1 MIGLFDS
8 GAGGL
13 AALSVLREG
22 APRADILYFADE
34 ANLPWGEKT
43 VAALTELARA
53 AIARL
58 LSEGACAILSA
69 CGTAS
74 SVALPVLQGDCPVP
88 LFGILTPTAEA
99 AARAWR
105 GGSILILGTRAT
117 VESGALAAKI
127 REFAP
132 HAPLLSLPC
141 PDFVPLSEVFFD
153 TPQDEARRR
162 VRATL
167 APVLSPDV
175 SVVVLGC
182 THFSRLGAVIG
193 ELFPRASLVDGAAE
207 AAHAMLAALPKKA
220 LLGAGRTIFRT
231 SGRNPM
237 TYPIR

>member
-1 MIGLFDS
+1 MIGVFDS

-13 AALSVLREG
+13 AALSVLRAG

-43 VAALTELARA
+43 VPELTELARA

-58 LSEGACAILSA
+58 LFEGASAILSA

-74 SVALPVLQGDCPVP
+74 SVALPVLREDCPVP
-88 LFGILTPTAEA
+88 LFGILSPTAEA

-105 GGSILILGTRAT
+105 GGKVLILGTRAT
-117 VESGALAAKI
+117 VESGAFAAKI
-127 REFAP
+127 RDFAP

-141 PDFVPLSEVFFD
+141 PDFVTLSEAFSH
-153 TPQDEARRR
+153 TPRGELRRR
-162 VRATL
+162 VRAAL

-182 THFSRLGAVIG
+182 THFSRLAPLISP
-193 ELFPRASLVDGAAE
+193 LFPRAAVVDGAAE
-207 AAHAMLAALPKKA
+207 AARAMLAALPPRA
-220 LLGAGRTIFRT
+220 LRGAGRTVYRT
-231 SGRNPM
+231 SGRMP
-237 TYPIR
+237 TAQP